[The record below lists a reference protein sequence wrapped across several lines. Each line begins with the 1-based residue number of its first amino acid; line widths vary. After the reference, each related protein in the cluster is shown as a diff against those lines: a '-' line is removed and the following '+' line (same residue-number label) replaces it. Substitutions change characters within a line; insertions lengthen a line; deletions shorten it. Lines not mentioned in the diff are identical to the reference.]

1 MIKVTRFNHSEL
13 MVNADL
19 IEFVEDTP
27 DTVIT
32 MLTGRKVLVLEPVEE
47 VVARI
52 KQYRREVGMSLHR
65 LEGAEAAPVEYEEPM
80 GHPHL
85 ADRTSGRAG
94 IRIEHGG
101 GA

>member
-32 MLTGRKVLVLEPVEE
+32 MLTGRKVLVLESVEE

-52 KQYRREVGMSLHR
+52 KEYRREVGMPLHR
-65 LEGAEAAPVEYEEPM
+65 LEGADAVPVDYDEPAGQLRM
-80 GHPHL
+80 TERL
-85 ADRTSGRAG
+85 ASRAG
-94 IRIEHGG
+94 MKIEHGG